1 MREGIVQEYKR
12 GLKAVA
18 VEEVLD
24 LVFYRPLAF
33 LFVKLIYRT
42 SITPN
47 ELTLASMALGI
58 CGGVSYA
65 FGTPVS
71 LFVGAIFYLLYNILD
86 CSDGQLARLKHSGT
100 PIGRI
105 LDGVADYAATVAGYV
120 GLAIGYANS
129 SANPALMWALT
140 VFAGASTALQCGLLD
155 FYRNRFLDVTLG
167 RKSVLGE
174 EQQAFRNEL
183 NVLRQRKGHWLEKA
197 LLWIYLRYSAVQRR
211 FMGASTPFEAPAADP
226 LAFRKENSVLMHCW
240 TYIGPTTQWTV
251 FITCSLLNMPYI
263 ILWVIAVPFNVMAAI
278 MFLAQKR
285 KDFMMMRRTG
295 R

>member
-18 VEEVLD
+18 VEEVFD

-33 LFVKLIYRT
+33 LLVKLIYRT

-47 ELTLASMALGI
+47 ELTLASMVLGI

-65 FGTPVS
+65 IGTPVS
-71 LFVGAIFYLLYNILD
+71 LVAGALFSLLYNILD
-86 CSDGQLARLKHSGT
+86 CCDGQLARLKHSGT

-105 LDGVADYAATVAGYV
+105 LDGVADYVATVAAYV

-129 SANPALMWALT
+129 SANPALMWAFT
-140 VFAGASTALQCGLLD
+140 VFAGASSAVQCGLLD

-174 EQQAFRNEL
+174 EQEVFRNEL
-183 NVLRQRKGHWLEKA
+183 NSLQQRKGHWFEKL

-211 FMGASTPFEAPAADP
+211 VMGESTPSEAPAVDP
-226 LAFRKENSVLMHCW
+226 VAFRKKNRVLMHCW
-240 TYIGPTTQWTV
+240 TYIGPTTQWTI
-251 FITCSLLNMPYI
+251 FIVCSLLNRPYI
-263 ILWVIAVPFNVMAAI
+263 ILWVIAVPFNVMAAV
-278 MFLAQKR
+278 MFLAQKK
-285 KDFMMMRRTG
+285 KDRMMIRSTG

>member
-1 MREGIVQEYKR
+1 MSNGIVQEYKK

-18 VEEVLD
+18 VEEVFD

-33 LFVKLIYRT
+33 LLVKLIYRT

-47 ELTLASMALGI
+47 QLTLASMVLGI
-58 CGGVSYA
+58 CGGVIYA

-71 LFVGAIFYLLYNILD
+71 ISAGAIFYLLYNILD

-105 LDGVADYAATVAGYV
+105 LDGVADYAVTVAAYV

-129 SANPALMWALT
+129 SANPALMWSFT
-140 VFAGASTALQCGLLD
+140 IFAGASTALQCGLLD
-155 FYRNRFLDVTLG
+155 FYRNRFLDITLE

-174 EQQAFRNEL
+174 EQKAFRDEL
-183 NVLRQRKGHWLEKA
+183 NALRQRKGRWVEKA

-211 FMGASTPFEAPAADP
+211 FMGGSSLSEAPAVDP
-226 LAFRKENSVLMHCW
+226 STFREENRVLMHCW
-240 TYIGPTTQWTV
+240 TYIGPTTQWSV
-251 FITCSLLNMPYI
+251 FITCSLLNRPYV
-263 ILWVIAVPFNVMAAI
+263 ILWVIAVLFNVMAAI
-278 MFLAQKR
+278 MFLVQKR
-285 KDFMMMRRTG
+285 KDSMMMRRIG

>member
-1 MREGIVQEYKR
+1 M
-12 GLKAVA
+12 
-18 VEEVLD
+18 
-24 LVFYRPLAF
+24 
-33 LFVKLIYRT
+33 
-42 SITPN
+42 
-47 ELTLASMALGI
+47 
-58 CGGVSYA
+58 
-65 FGTPVS
+65 
-71 LFVGAIFYLLYNILD
+71 GAIFYLLYNILD

-120 GLAIGYANS
+120 GLAIGYANR

-197 LLWIYLRYSAVQRR
+197 LLWIYLRYSAIQRR
-211 FMGASTPFEAPAADP
+211 FMGASTPSQAPAVDP

-251 FITCSLLNMPYI
+251 FITCSLLNRPYI

-285 KDFMMMRRTG
+285 KDHVMMRRKD